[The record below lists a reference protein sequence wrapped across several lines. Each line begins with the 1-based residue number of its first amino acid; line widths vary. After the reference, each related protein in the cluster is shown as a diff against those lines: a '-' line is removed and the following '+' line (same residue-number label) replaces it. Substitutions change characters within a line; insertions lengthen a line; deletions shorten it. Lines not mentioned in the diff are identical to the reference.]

1 MNNVIFEDEYFEFVR
16 TEGIGISNTPW
27 SGLAVIT
34 KRGSIAEKHA
44 VEIRLNN
51 SNNPDYNGEPV
62 EYTYRDCYIAH
73 GMRSTMDSLDDTR
86 ECIDVLEDA
95 VDFAEAINKWLLTNK

>member
-1 MNNVIFEDEYFEFVR
+1 MSNVIFEDEYFKFVR
-16 TEGIGISNTPW
+16 TEGIGINNTPW

-34 KRGSIAEKHA
+34 KQGSAAEKHV

-51 SNNPDYNGEPV
+51 SNNPNYYGELV

-73 GMRSTMDSLDDTR
+73 GIRSTIDSLDDTR
-86 ECIDVLEDA
+86 EYIDVLKDA
-95 VDFAEAINKWLLTNK
+95 VDFAEDINKWLFTNK